1 MKLKWKAILWIN
13 KTKTGKKIIS
23 SQRYRIILSAAVAF
37 TFNLLY
43 AMYHCI
49 LGVLNLSFWF
59 IAMCAFYGILATTR
73 FAAVL
78 CECNH
83 HKLPPTM
90 RNGL

>member
-59 IAMCAFYGILATTR
+59 IAMCAFYGILQQFQLRMQISSLTKPCKDIR
-73 FAAVL
+73 
-78 CECNH
+78 
-83 HKLPPTM
+83 
-90 RNGL
+90 